1 MNIDNPTP
9 ADARKT
15 VAVIGASPNRRK
27 YGNKSVR
34 AHLAQGWR
42 VFPVHPTAEQVEGLT
57 VYPTLAA
64 VPVGKLDRITVYVPP
79 QIGIGLLAD
88 MAAKHPGE
96 VWLNPGAESD
106 ALVARAEALG
116 LPVIQACSIVD
127 LGVRPS
133 QFAD

>member
-1 MNIDNPTP
+1 MDVDNPQS
-9 ADARKT
+9 ADVRKT
-15 VAVIGASPNRRK
+15 VAVIGASPHRRK

-42 VFPVHPTAEQVEGLT
+42 VFPVHPTAKQVEGLT
-57 VYPTLAA
+57 AYPTLAA
-64 VPVGKLDRITVYVPP
+64 VPVEKLDRITVYVPP
-79 QIGIGLLAD
+79 QIGIGLLTD
-88 MAAKHPGE
+88 MAAKHPDE

-106 ALVARAEALG
+106 ELVAKAEALG

>member
-1 MNIDNPTP
+1 MNASHQTS
-9 ADARKT
+9 ADGQKT

-57 VYPTLAA
+57 AYPTLAA
-64 VPVGKLDRITVYVPP
+64 IPVEKLDRITVYVPP
-79 QIGIGLLAD
+79 QIGIDLLD
-88 MAAKHPGE
+88 EMAAKHPHE
-96 VWLNPGAESD
+96 VWLNPGAESEE
-106 ALVARAEALG
+106 LVAKAEGLG
-116 LPVIQACSIVD
+116 LPIIQAYSIVD